1 MKILDGKIKLTED
14 DIAEYINEVNSVL
27 EKAYVPY
34 SKFPVAA
41 LLIDE
46 QGRKFKGVNVENA
59 SYGLGIC
66 AERNVIPTAVTEG
79 MKKIKLLVV
88 TGGTPEPISP
98 CGACRQVIYEFSDE
112 ETVIILTNREK
123 KYKICSIKELLP
135 YAFGPEDL

>member
-1 MKILDGKIKLTED
+1 MAKIILTED
-14 DIAEYINEVNSVL
+14 EIKKYIKEVNTVL

-41 LLIDE
+41 LLIDDNNN
-46 QGRKFKGVNVENA
+46 KHVGVNVENA

-66 AERNVIPTAVTEG
+66 AERNVIPTAVTQG

-98 CGACRQVIYEFSDE
+98 CGACRQVISEFSDE
-112 ETVIILTNREK
+112 ETVIILTNKEEK
-123 KYKICSIKELLP
+123 YSIWNIKDLLL
-135 YAFGPEDL
+135 YSFGPNDL

>member
-1 MKILDGKIKLTED
+1 MAKIILTED
-14 DIAEYINEVNSVL
+14 EIKKYIKEVNTVL

-46 QGRKFKGVNVENA
+46 NNNKHVGVNVENA

-66 AERNVIPTAVTEG
+66 AERNVIPTAVTQG
-79 MKKIKLLVV
+79 MKKIKVLVV

-98 CGACRQVIYEFSDE
+98 CGACRQVISEFSDE
-112 ETVIILTNREK
+112 DTIIILTNKEEK
-123 KYKICSIKELLP
+123 YNIWNIKELLP
-135 YAFGPEDL
+135 YSFGPNDL

>member
-1 MKILDGKIKLTED
+1 MAKIILTED
-14 DIAEYINEVNSVL
+14 EIKKYIKEVNTVL

-46 QGRKFKGVNVENA
+46 NNNKHVGVNVENA

-66 AERNVIPTAVTEG
+66 AERNVIPTAVTQG

-98 CGACRQVIYEFSDE
+98 CGACRQVISEFSDE
-112 ETVIILTNREK
+112 ETIIILTNKEEK
-123 KYKICSIKELLP
+123 YNIWNIKDLLP
-135 YAFGPEDL
+135 YSFGPNDL

>member
-1 MKILDGKIKLTED
+1 MAKIILTED
-14 DIAEYINEVNSVL
+14 EIKKYIKEVNTVL

-46 QGRKFKGVNVENA
+46 NNNKHVGVNVENA

-66 AERNVIPTAVTEG
+66 AERNVIPTAVTQG

-98 CGACRQVIYEFSDE
+98 CGACRQVISEFSDE
-112 ETVIILTNREK
+112 ETVIILTNKEEK
-123 KYKICSIKELLP
+123 YNIWNIKDLLP
-135 YAFGPEDL
+135 YSFGPNDL

>member
-1 MKILDGKIKLTED
+1 MSKIVLTED
-14 DIAEYINEVNSVL
+14 EIKKYIKEVNTVL

-41 LLIDE
+41 LLIDDNDN
-46 QGRKFKGVNVENA
+46 KHVGVNVENA

-66 AERNVIPTAVTEG
+66 AERNVIPTAVTQG

-98 CGACRQVIYEFSDE
+98 CGACRQVISEFSDE
-112 ETVIILTNREK
+112 DTIIILTNKEEK
-123 KYKICSIKELLP
+123 YNIWNIKDLLP
-135 YAFGPEDL
+135 YSFGPNDL

>member
-1 MKILDGKIKLTED
+1 MTQLTEKM
-14 DIAEYINEVNSVL
+14 IMEYIDEANEIL

-41 LLIDE
+41 LLIDD
-46 QGRKFKGVNVENA
+46 QGRKYRGVNVENA

-79 MKKIKLLVV
+79 MKKIKILVV

-98 CGACRQVIYEFSDE
+98 CGACRQVISEFSDE
-112 ETVIILTNREK
+112 ETVIILANREK
-123 KYKICSIKELLP
+123 KYKIWKIKELLP
-135 YAFGPEDL
+135 YSFGPEDL